1 MKLKV
6 GDLVQVGIDMPDG
19 AVKASLTG
27 VECIDWST
35 HATICIIKEVH
46 QQYAR
51 TFYTVF
57 SPTVHP
63 MLVFPHEIKRL

>member
-1 MKLKV
+1 MKALKI
-6 GDLVQVGIDMPDG
+6 GDLVQVGIDIPDG
-19 AVKASLTG
+19 AVRASLATAN
-27 VECIDWST
+27 VTSP
-35 HATICIIKEVH
+35 TICIIKEVH

-63 MLVFPHEIKRL
+63 MLVFPHEIKKL